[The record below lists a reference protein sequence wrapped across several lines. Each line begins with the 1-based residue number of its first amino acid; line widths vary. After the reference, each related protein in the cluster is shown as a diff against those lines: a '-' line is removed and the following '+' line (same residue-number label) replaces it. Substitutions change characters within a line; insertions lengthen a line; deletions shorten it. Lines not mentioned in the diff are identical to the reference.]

1 MDRPLREHITHL
13 EQRLRDLN
21 TQIMENRRTQA
32 ESNRLQAEIRFAEM
46 ALVYYRK
53 ALELEKQIS
62 H

>member
-32 ESNRLQAEIRFAEM
+32 ESNRLQAEIRLAEM